1 MIRIESLKKVYN
13 NKVVLNIAH
22 LEIPQ
27 GDLLGIVGNNGAGKT
42 TFLRLLLDLI
52 PSEKGIVYSGND
64 VVSRS
69 EKWKDYTAS
78 YLDDSFLIDFL
89 SPEEYFYFIGD
100 IYNYDKDEVK
110 DRLGLFR
117 SFFNDEILN
126 QDKKFIRDF
135 SEGEKQKIG
144 IVSCLIT
151 DPKILI
157 LDEPFNHLDPRS
169 QIILKNILREL
180 NLKRKSTILISSHDL
195 NHITDICNRIIVLE
209 EGIIKQDEQ
218 NGSKTLNNLNKY
230 FSLD

>member
-13 NKVVLNIAH
+13 NKIVLNIDH

-42 TFLRLLLDLI
+42 TLFRLLLDLI
-52 PSEKGIVYSGND
+52 PSEGGTVYSGNE

-100 IYNYDKDEVK
+100 IYNFDNDEVK
-110 DRLGLFR
+110 DRLELFSR
-117 SFFNDEILN
+117 FFNNEILN
-126 QDKKFIRDF
+126 QENKYIRDF
-135 SEGEKQKIG
+135 SKGEKQKIG
-144 IVSCLIT
+144 IASCLIT
-151 DPKILI
+151 DPKVLI

-169 QIILKNILREL
+169 QIILKNMLREF
-180 NLKRKSTILISSHDL
+180 NLKGSSTILISSHDL

-209 EGIIKQDEQ
+209 EGIINQDVQ
-218 NGSKTLNNLNKY
+218 NGFKTLNNLKKY